1 MLVGGLGEVGVDVK
15 GGRRSRVPET
25 AGSGAD
31 VDAVEQHRRGSE
43 MAKVVQTNTRD
54 SELCSEAN
62 EGTGDVVRLPRRG
75 ACRMMTED
83 VSVPGRIR
91 RFHLV
96 ELAHGDVIKR
106 EAPFGVGFRW
116 SKNRAIRGVGDL
128 AGDVQRAALHVD
140 VFPLQ
145 RTQLAAPSPG
155 DSSETE
161 EDRQV
166 RVDNRRRGDQL
177 VDLSGSRQMRP

>member
-1 MLVGGLGEVGVDVK
+1 MPLSSIVVAAK
-15 GGRRSRVPET
+15 WRRSC
-25 AGSGAD
+25 
-31 VDAVEQHRRGSE
+31 RRTPG
-43 MAKVVQTNTRD
+43 
-54 SELCSEAN
+54 N
-62 EGTGDVVRLPRRG
+62 EGTRDVVRLPRRG

-83 VSVPGRIR
+83 VPVPGRIG

-96 ELAHGDVIKR
+96 ELAHGDVIER

-116 SKNRAIRGVGDL
+116 SEDRAIRGVGDL

-145 RTQLAAPSPG
+145 RTQLASPGAG

-177 VDLSGSRQMRP
+177 GDLVGTRQMRP